1 MRADRLLSIMLL
13 LQIYRRLTAAELAR
27 RLEVSERTIHRD
39 MDALSTA
46 GVPVVAERGT
56 GGGWA
61 LVEGYRT
68 NLTGLN
74 DAEIQSLFASA
85 MPSRLLSDLSLDKAA
100 DAAHVK
106 LLASLPAPSRAL
118 AEYARQRIHVDP
130 SGWGSIDER
139 ATHLRTIQEAVWQG
153 RRLFIAYAR
162 GCEQPDAEL
171 LVDPLGLVAKGGV
184 WYLVA
189 ALAGDAR
196 SYRVSRVRGARLS
209 EEEATRPEGFDLAAF
224 WDESIARFKKEV
236 PRYFATLR
244 AHKSVVPVLYYA
256 GRFSRVEEASEPDA
270 EGWATVR
277 MRFQFEEDA
286 WGLALGF
293 GTKVEVLEPVELRA
307 KAAEMAERVAE
318 FYSREGVNHGDTEA
332 RSHSVKF

>member
-13 LQIYRRLTAAELAR
+13 LQIYRRLTAGELAR
-27 RLEVSERTIHRD
+27 RLEVSERTIQRD

-46 GVPVVAERGT
+46 GVPVVAERGA

-74 DAEIQSLFASA
+74 GAEIQSLFAA
-85 MPSRLLSDLSLDKAA
+85 TPARLLSDLSLDRAS

-106 LLASLPAPSRAL
+106 LLAALPAASRAL
-118 AEYARQRIHVDP
+118 AEYVSRRIHVDVA
-130 SGWGSIDER
+130 GWGNREES
-139 ATHLRTIQEAVWQG
+139 APHLRTIQEAVWRG
-153 RRLFIAYAR
+153 RRLNVAYAR
-162 GCEQPDAEL
+162 GCERPDAEL
-171 LVDPLGLVAKGGV
+171 LVDPLGLVAKGAV
-184 WYLVA
+184 WYMVA
-189 ALAGDAR
+189 AVGGDVR
-196 SYRVSRVRGARLS
+196 SYRVSRVRSARLS
-209 EEEATRPEGFDLAAF
+209 DEEASRPEGFDLAAF
-224 WDESIARFKKEV
+224 WSESISRFKTEM

-270 EGWATVR
+270 DGWATVR

-286 WGLALGF
+286 CGLALGF
-293 GTKVEVLEPVELRA
+293 GAKVEVLEPEGLRA
-307 KAAEMAERVAE
+307 KVLEMAERVVE
-318 FYSREGVNHGDTEA
+318 FYRGRGVRA
-332 RSHSVKF
+332 

>member
-61 LVEGYRT
+61 LVDGYRT

-74 DAEIQSLFASA
+74 DAEIQSLFAA
-85 MPSRLLSDLSLDKAA
+85 TPSRLLSDLSLDKAA

-106 LLASLPAPSRAL
+106 LLASLPAESRAL

-130 SGWGSIDER
+130 SGWGSIEER
-139 ATHLRTIQEAVWQG
+139 ATHLRVIQEAVWQS
-153 RRLFIAYAR
+153 RKLFIAYAR
-162 GCEQPDAEL
+162 WCEQPDAEL

-189 ALAGDAR
+189 AFAGDVR
-196 SYRVSRVRGARLS
+196 SYRVSRVRAARLS
-209 EEEATRPEGFDLAAF
+209 DEDAARPEGFDLAAF
-224 WDESIARFKKEV
+224 WEESIARFKKEV
-236 PRYFATLR
+236 PRYFASFR
-244 AHKSVVPVLYYA
+244 AHKSVVHMLYYA

-286 WGLALGF
+286 CGLALGF
-293 GTKVEVLEPVELRA
+293 GMKVEVLEPVELRA
-307 KAAEMAERVAE
+307 KVAEMAASVVE
-318 FYSREGVNHGDTEA
+318 FYNREGVEHRGTEA
-332 RSHSVKF
+332 QRHG